1 MYTDCVDRPFTV
13 SRASLLI
20 NDRKEV
26 FSEFNM
32 VRVDSVSS
40 LSGVY
45 YLTQILP
52 LSE

>member
-20 NDRKEV
+20 NDCKEV

-32 VRVDSVSS
+32 VRV
-40 LSGVY
+40 
-45 YLTQILP
+45 ILFH
-52 LSE
+52 LYQEFII